1 MTHPPASASGLSDQA
16 AIFVDYGNLYTVL
29 KSQSSDRHH
38 SSELASEILDEVR
51 RYLEEGDDTPTVLS
65 RAYADFSQLPDGRGA
80 KLQSLLYRDG
90 VEPVMTPESIQG
102 NTGELRLCLDVC
114 SMLHE
119 RSDLRTIVL
128 VTGDRP
134 YLPLVRRIRESGR
147 RALVAAV
154 NPPRSR
160 DGSEL
165 AEDDVYLD
173 ARNLLSQPSREDL
186 LANAPSS
193 TRSAESRTDR
203 ASPPPQRY
211 RDITNPTARR
221 TIEITEEYFGQYD
234 EVYLTPLLRK
244 LSDVLGEEHD
254 PKSLVSELEAAGAVR
269 LEKRDGY
276 PYDYTVLIV
285 NDDHPDVQ
293 EIHDDY
299 YNQRSSYDGNGYSS
313 SASTDGTSYGEDDAY
328 SEADD
333 YGDGDAY
340 RGDDADAEYAE
351 DTEDAE
357 DQASEAEPEPAPDD
371 RPSPHESTVSSDP
384 DVDTGDREARP
395 GEDTVEPDE
404 DEVDDWDEAT
414 R

>member
-1 MTHPPASASGLSDQA
+1 MTYFSSSAGGSSDQA
-16 AIFVDYGNLYTVL
+16 AIFVDYGNLYSVL
-29 KSQSSDRHH
+29 ESQSSDRHH
-38 SSELASEILDEVR
+38 SSEFASEILDEVR
-51 RYLEEGDDTPTVLS
+51 RYLEEGDDTPTILS
-65 RAYADFSQLPDGRGA
+65 RAYADFSALPDGRGA

-114 SMLHE
+114 STLHE
-119 RSDLRTIVL
+119 RPDLQTIVI

-154 NPPRSR
+154 NPPHSR
-160 DGSEL
+160 DGSDL
-165 AEDDVYLD
+165 ADEDVYLD
-173 ARNLLSQPSREDL
+173 ARNLLSQPSRDDL

-193 TRSAESRTDR
+193 TAARKDRTDR
-203 ASPPPQRY
+203 QSAPPRQY

-221 TIEITEEYFGQYD
+221 TVEITEEYFGQYD

-285 NDDHPDVQ
+285 NEDHPDVQ
-293 EIHDDY
+293 EIQDDF

-313 SASTDGTSYGEDDAY
+313 YDTES
-328 SEADD
+328 
-333 YGDGDAY
+333 
-340 RGDDADAEYAE
+340 DAEPDAGAE
-351 DTEDAE
+351 GAATDEDRRDE
-357 DQASEAEPEPAPDD
+357 DPYDE
-371 RPSPHESTVSSDP
+371 DP
-384 DVDTGDREARP
+384 Y
-395 GEDTVEPDE
+395 DE
-404 DEVDDWDEAT
+404 DEYGDAPDPSPTDVSSRGRETDPDPADEGEADEYAPSAEEDAVESDDEIDDWGET
-414 R
+414 RG

>member
-1 MTHPPASASGLSDQA
+1 MTYFSSSAGGSSDQA
-16 AIFVDYGNLYTVL
+16 AIFVDYGNLYAVL
-29 KSQSSDRHH
+29 ESQSSDRHH
-38 SSELASEILDEVR
+38 SSEFASEILDEVR
-51 RYLEEGDDTPTVLS
+51 RYLEEGDDTPTILS
-65 RAYADFSQLPDGRGA
+65 RAYADFSALPDGRGA

-114 SMLHE
+114 STLHE
-119 RSDLRTIVL
+119 RPDLQTIVV

-154 NPPRSR
+154 NPPHSQ

-165 AEDDVYLD
+165 ADEDVYLD
-173 ARNLLSQPSREDL
+173 ARNLLSQPSRDDL

-193 TRSAESRTDR
+193 TAARRDRTDR
-203 ASPPPQRY
+203 QSAPPRQY
-211 RDITNPTARR
+211 RDITNPIARR
-221 TIEITEEYFGQYD
+221 TVEITEEYFGQYD

-285 NDDHPDVQ
+285 NEDHPDVQ
-293 EIHDDY
+293 EIQDDF

-313 SASTDGTSYGEDDAY
+313 YQAESDPESDPESDAGVEDATDEDRRDEDPHEHEDPY
-328 SEADD
+328 EE
-333 YGDGDAY
+333 DGDAPDPSPTDVSS
-340 RGDDADAEYAE
+340 RGRETDPDPAAADEEAYASPAE
-351 DTEDAE
+351 EDA
-357 DQASEAEPEPAPDD
+357 
-371 RPSPHESTVSSDP
+371 
-384 DVDTGDREARP
+384 
-395 GEDTVEPDE
+395 VEPD
-404 DEVDDWDEAT
+404 DEIDDWGET
-414 R
+414 RG